1 MDKNKGLG
9 GIIFAGIFIIVAA
22 VLASSVADNQVAAT
36 QANTVTNESVTL
48 INATAVSL
56 DNNQLD
62 SITSVVNATNASDTL
77 ALGVGY
83 TANLEDGTITSLG
96 RSGNWNVTYV
106 WREVGDSTART
117 LTDLVTLFFVLGA
130 FLFAVGMLFKDNLRE
145 LMDRF

>member
-22 VLASSVADNQVAAT
+22 VLAGSVADNQVAAT
-36 QANTVTNESVTL
+36 QANTVTNETITL
-48 INATAVSL
+48 VNATAVSL

-62 SITSVVNATNASDTL
+62 SITSVVNASGV
-77 ALGVGY
+77 ALTSANY
-83 TANLEDGTITSLG
+83 TANLEDGTITSNG
-96 RSGNWNVTYV
+96 PAGAFNVTYV

-130 FLFAVGMLFKDNLRE
+130 FLFAIGMLFKDNLRE